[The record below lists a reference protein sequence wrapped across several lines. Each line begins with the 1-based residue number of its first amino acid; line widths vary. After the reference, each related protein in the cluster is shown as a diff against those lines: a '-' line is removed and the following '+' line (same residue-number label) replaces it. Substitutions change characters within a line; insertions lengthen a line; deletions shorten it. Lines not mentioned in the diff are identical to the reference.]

1 MFLHTC
7 VPFPLHPGEYYVDAA
22 QGILYF
28 YPPAPLASAPAYLS
42 MAETGVSL
50 AGTAYVTLDGFSV
63 SFARRAGIDAQ
74 NVEVRKL
81 CLRGAMR

>member
-1 MFLHTC
+1 
-7 VPFPLHPGEYYVDAA
+7 
-22 QGILYF
+22 
-28 YPPAPLASAPAYLS
+28 